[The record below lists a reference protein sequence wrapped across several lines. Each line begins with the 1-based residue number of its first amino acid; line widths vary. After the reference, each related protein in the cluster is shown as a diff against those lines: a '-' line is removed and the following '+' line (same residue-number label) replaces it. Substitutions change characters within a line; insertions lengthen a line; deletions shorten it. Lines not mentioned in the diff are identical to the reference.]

1 MAYVVLK
8 YTTSV
13 NGTPHTVLI
22 NDSEGEPYEFET
34 EEKAQ
39 RIAELFQKNT
49 THNSTYEVKKLS

>member
-1 MAYVVLK
+1 MAYVILK
-8 YTTSV
+8 HSSDNKHV
-13 NGTPHTVLI
+13 VI
-22 NDSEGEPYEFET
+22 VNDSEGEPYEFET